1 MLAPEAQTLLDS
13 QYHKEA
19 EDLKKLEKKKKINQK
34 KKRQRELRKRRQQ
47 EEQSLFD
54 LDDDQLLE
62 LINRYDAS
70 MLPEEKEYLLNCKD
84 RLEIV
89 RTLQAK
95 LLDRETQRYDDE
107 EDDSDRQE
115 LGLCHKNLQM

>member
-62 LINRYDAS
+62 LINRYDSS

-95 LLDRETQRYDDE
+95 LLDRET
-107 EDDSDRQE
+107 
-115 LGLCHKNLQM
+115 